1 MLKYFI
7 SFCFAFVFALGAAQ
21 TESDT
26 LVATPIDSSIVTHK
40 QKYGIRFGVDLSR
53 PITGLIADE
62 YSGIE
67 FVADYRLNYK
77 LYIAGEF
84 GNEKKTKQE
93 TLYNF
98 TTSGSY
104 GKLGIDY
111 NTYANW
117 YGEQN
122 SIFVGAR
129 YAFSSYSQTVNN
141 YRIYDADRYWNGTE
155 FSLGSEE
162 IKEFDGRT
170 ASWLEG
176 VVGIKGELFA
186 NIYLGFSARIGFLLS
201 NANRDTNFH
210 DLFIPG
216 FNKVT
221 DGSKFGVGYN
231 YTLTYFLPLY
241 KKTKKPK
248 KVKEKEKP
256 KPKSE
261 E

>member
-1 MLKYFI
+1 MLKFFI
-7 SFCFAFVFALGAAQ
+7 SICFICLFTIGYAQ
-21 TESDT
+21 SDSLT
-26 LVATPIDSSIVTHK
+26 IKQKDTSVVYK

-53 PITGLIADE
+53 PVTGLLATD

-67 FVADYRLNYK
+67 FVGDYRLNYK

-104 GKLGIDY
+104 IKLGVDY

-122 SIFVGAR
+122 SIYVGGR
-129 YAFSSYSQTVNN
+129 YAFSSYSQTLNS
-141 YRIYDADRYWNGTE
+141 YQPYDADRYWYADD
-155 FSLGSEE
+155 FPQGSVVPQ
-162 IKEFDGRT
+162 EFDGRS

-248 KVKEKEKP
+248 KEKVKP
-256 KPKSE
+256 KEQELEK
-261 E
+261 